1 MAGVGVIRD
10 LSMASTEPV
19 TIPALQQMK
28 RDGKKSVGV
37 VAWDTQIARIA
48 ERAGVDFISVGDSVG
63 VNLWGHANPLEV
75 TLDEMLI
82 CCKAVRRG
90 VTRALV
96 SCDFPFGP
104 LQEGVDSALRAAI
117 RLVKEGGADM
127 IKLDGAAEF
136 PEAVAALSRAGIPV
150 FAQFGLTPQTALKY
164 GVSYAAQNSAGAQA
178 TPAMTTKLV
187 EEAKMLE
194 AAGAALLDFTNSGP
208 VAGPAVVAAVNIPVI
223 GGFGGG
229 PWLDGRV
236 RMAHTAIGYGEKW
249 IDSKTETYANTARL
263 SLDAFTAL
271 IADVRAGRQIKG

>member
-1 MAGVGVIRD
+1 MGVIRD

-48 ERAGVDFISVGDSVG
+48 ERAGVDFVSVGDSVG

-136 PEAVAALSRAGIPV
+136 PEAVTALSRAGIPV

-178 TPAMTTKLV
+178 TPAMTAKLV

-249 IDSKTETYANTARL
+249 IDSKTETYTNTARA